1 MYLATSNLLFTQRVQ
16 PAPGSVALRSSRS
29 ADSSSNRDS
38 TELSIKAA
46 ITCHSD
52 YYGSENSKKCRVRPG
67 NMSKDCEM
75 LIIEGLVKQYG
86 DFTAVDDVS
95 FEANAGS
102 VFGLLG
108 PNGAGKSTL
117 INCISG
123 LLTPTTGHISV
134 SGHDIVKDG
143 KAARQS
149 LGIVPQEL
157 ALYDDLPAIDNLRY
171 WGKAYGLRGKF
182 LEDRVNDVLG
192 YIGLADRASDL
203 PKKFSGGMKRRLNFG
218 CGVVHQPK
226 VLLLDEPTVGVDPQ
240 SRAKLFDLVEAE
252 RDAGACVLYTTHY
265 MEEAERL
272 CDSLAIIDHGKTIAK
287 GTVAEL
293 KSQLGARDALQL
305 TGTFPV
311 DATRSAVASLASS
324 ITDLEILSL
333 DENTLM
339 LTLSRASQHLPGIFD
354 AISHA
359 GGTVSETSLRSP
371 NLETLFL
378 LLTGKEL
385 RE

>member
-1 MYLATSNLLFTQRVQ
+1 ML
-16 PAPGSVALRSSRS
+16 
-29 ADSSSNRDS
+29 
-38 TELSIKAA
+38 E
-46 ITCHSD
+46 
-52 YYGSENSKKCRVRPG
+52 E
-67 NMSKDCEM
+67 CEM
-75 LIIEGLVKQYG
+75 LVVENLVKQYG
-86 DFTAVDDVS
+86 DLAAVDGVS
-95 FEANAGS
+95 FEADEGS

-123 LLTPTTGHISV
+123 LLTPTTGRIAV

-143 KAARQS
+143 KAARKS
-149 LGIVPQEL
+149 LGVVPQEI
-157 ALYDDLPAIDNLRY
+157 ALYEDLPAVDNLRY
-171 WGKAYGLRGKF
+171 WGKAYGLRGKN
-182 LEDRVNDVLG
+182 LEDRVSDVLG
-192 YIGLADRASDL
+192 HIGLADRAKDL
-203 PKKFSGGMKRRLNFG
+203 PKEFSGGMKRRLNFG
-218 CGVVHQPK
+218 CGVVHHPK

-240 SRAKLFDLVEAE
+240 SRAKLFELVEAE

-272 CDSLAIIDHGKTIAK
+272 CGSLAIIDHGKIIAK

-305 TGTFPV
+305 SGVFPV
-311 DATRSAVASLASS
+311 DATKSAIAGLASS
-324 ITDLEILSL
+324 ITDLEILGQ

-339 LTLSRASQHLPGIFD
+339 LTLSLASQHLPGIFD
-354 AISHA
+354 AISSA
-359 GGTVSETSLRSP
+359 GGSVSETSLRSP

-378 LLTGKEL
+378 LLTGNEL